1 MYKCISY
8 LYTESFAFRTCL
20 KDTKN
25 VNLRWSDADSLEK
38 LRVEKGELYHLTQL
52 TNLLRETCTPRGY
65 ENKRSNLLQIRG
77 RHRK

>member
-1 MYKCISY
+1 
-8 LYTESFAFRTCL
+8 
-20 KDTKN
+20 
-25 VNLRWSDADSLEK
+25 VNLRRSDADSLEK

-52 TNLLRETCTPRGY
+52 TNLLRETCTPTGY